1 MKKFI
6 VYLFFLNLS
15 CGLFAQNANYE
26 QAEKAKSNRLP
37 WNSDQLTPFF
47 TQGSDDFWFREVKE
61 GEEKYYYVDLKAR
74 KVEKLWDPVTWL
86 LKWKK
91 PREGNMIR
99 RNLVFGKFIST
110 REGKYSI
117 GWTEMLY
124 SNITGRLE
132 N

>member
-74 KVEKLWDPVTWL
+74 KVEKLWDPRG
-86 LKWKK
+86 KRSFGIYFFRGKK
-91 PREGNMIR
+91 CR
-99 RNLVFGKFIST
+99 RDPFQRT
-110 REGKYSI
+110 
-117 GWTEMLY
+117 
-124 SNITGRLE
+124 
-132 N
+132 

>member
-74 KVEKLWDPVTWL
+74 KVEKLWDPVYL
-86 LKWKK
+86 AA
-91 PREGNMIR
+91 
-99 RNLVFGKFIST
+99 
-110 REGKYSI
+110 
-117 GWTEMLY
+117 EMEKA
-124 SNITGRLE
+124 TGRKYDPKKFGFWKIYITL
-132 N
+132 

>member
-47 TQGSDDFWFREVKE
+47 TQGSDDF
-61 GEEKYYYVDLKAR
+61 
-74 KVEKLWDPVTWL
+74 
-86 LKWKK
+86 
-91 PREGNMIR
+91 
-99 RNLVFGKFIST
+99 
-110 REGKYSI
+110 
-117 GWTEMLY
+117 
-124 SNITGRLE
+124 
-132 N
+132 

>member
-74 KVEKLWDPVTWL
+74 KVEKLWDPVYLAAEMEKAT
-86 LKWKK
+86 
-91 PREGNMIR
+91 
-99 RNLVFGKFIST
+99 GKFIST

>member
-74 KVEKLWDPVTWL
+74 KVEKLWDPVYL
-86 LKWKK
+86 AA
-91 PREGNMIR
+91 
-99 RNLVFGKFIST
+99 
-110 REGKYSI
+110 
-117 GWTEMLY
+117 EMEKA
-124 SNITGRLE
+124 TGRKYDP
-132 N
+132 

>member
-61 GEEKYYYVDLKAR
+61 GEEKYY
-74 KVEKLWDPVTWL
+74 WF
-86 LKWKK
+86 KK
-91 PREGNMIR
+91 RSSKNKNKDSIREGMTKSKIKSSFFSI
-99 RNLVFGKFIST
+99 LPYL
-110 REGKYSI
+110 KYNCLKQE
-117 GWTEMLY
+117 W
-124 SNITGRLE
+124 
-132 N
+132 

>member
-47 TQGSDDFWFREVKE
+47 TQGSDDFWFREVRRKIFLCGFK
-61 GEEKYYYVDLKAR
+61 GEKGREVMGSG
-74 KVEKLWDPVTWL
+74 L
-86 LKWKK
+86 L
-91 PREGNMIR
+91 GC
-99 RNLVFGKFIST
+99 
-110 REGKYSI
+110 
-117 GWTEMLY
+117 
-124 SNITGRLE
+124 
-132 N
+132 